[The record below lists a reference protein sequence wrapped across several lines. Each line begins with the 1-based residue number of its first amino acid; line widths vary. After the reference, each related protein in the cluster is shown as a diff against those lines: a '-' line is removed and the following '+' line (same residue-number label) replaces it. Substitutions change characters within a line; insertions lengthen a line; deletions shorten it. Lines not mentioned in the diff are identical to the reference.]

1 MPLTSDLQ
9 QSDPVRGQKHETV
22 PTLDVRELA
31 DPDDADIKCVRD
43 ACLNTGFFYLDHV
56 FEETGRT
63 DAVMSQMRTFFNLDD
78 ADPVKQAVNM
88 MVTKAEQGWT
98 PLFGELP
105 YQPGTV
111 AHVESFDCGRRPPP
125 GSEDPPNMWPE
136 LPDFRRDVR
145 ACWDALTDAGH
156 VVLRALALA
165 AGLDAGFFAERCNSQ
180 QFNTLRLLHYPEN
193 DVPASDTDV
202 GISAHTDFECIT
214 FILQTAPGLELLATD
229 GNWYDVPGHDGRLVV
244 MLDDM
249 MERWTNG
256 MFQATGHRVRNTG
269 NQRYSIV
276 MFFAVN
282 DEEVVAPLAEFV
294 SDSNPARF
302 DGIRQR
308 EHLQK
313 ELERAAQNRNAS

>member
-1 MPLTSDLQ
+1 
-9 QSDPVRGQKHETV
+9 
-22 PTLDVRELA
+22 
-31 DPDDADIKCVRD
+31 
-43 ACLNTGFFYLDHV
+43 
-56 FEETGRT
+56 
-63 DAVMSQMRTFFNLDD
+63 
-78 ADPVKQAVNM
+78 
-88 MVTKAEQGWT
+88 
-98 PLFGELP
+98 
-105 YQPGTV
+105 
-111 AHVESFDCGRRPPP
+111 
-125 GSEDPPNMWPE
+125 MWPE

-145 ACWDALTDAGH
+145 ACWDALADAGN

-313 ELERAAQNRNAS
+313 ELERAAQNRDAS